1 MATLRR
7 LIIPFRS
14 SFLRTSYSH
23 YGCKEGG
30 GCRRCSSIASSE
42 PKVLKFE
49 DQEKLLANANDSLS
63 EEEISKIREEYNAAK
78 EKFLKIPDALKQMPK
93 MNPKGVYVNKN
104 MRLDSIQVYGFDY
117 DYTLAHYSSN
127 LQSLIYD
134 VAKQHLVN
142 EVCFCTFLV
151 VTIPRINLKKEHAG
165 LCFADKVNPLIDC
178 SLIHFVLQFKYPDMC
193 LEFKYDPSFPIRGLY
208 YDKSKGCLMKL
219 DFFGSIELDGCYY
232 GRRKLSREE
241 IDEMYGTRHIGRDQ
255 ARELVSLMDFFCFS
269 EACLIADIVQHFVDA
284 KLEFDARYVY
294 EDVNRAIQYVHNS
307 GLVHRGILADPAR
320 YLVKNDQLLRFL
332 RMLKDKGKKLF
343 LLTNSPF
350 YFVDGGMRF
359 MLQDSLGQQDSWKE
373 LFDVVIAK
381 ANKPEFYKSDHPFR
395 CYDVEKDTLAFTKVD
410 AFLPGKIYYHGCLK
424 AFLQITKWKGPEVIY
439 FGDHLFSDLRG
450 PSKAGWRTAAII
462 HELKSEIMI
471 QNDNSYRFEQ
481 AKFHIMQ
488 ELLGRLHATVTSSMT
503 SEAYKSLLRELN
515 EERQKTRYKMKGMF
529 NKSFGATFLTD
540 TGQESAFAYHI
551 HQYADIYTSK
561 PENFLY
567 YPPEAWLHVPYD
579 IKILPHHLKVSSNL
593 FRT

>member
-14 SFLRTSYSH
+14 FLLQRTSYSH
-23 YGCKEGG
+23 YGCKEGFLG
-30 GCRRCSSIASSE
+30 GGYHRCSSIASSE

-49 DQEKLLANANDSLS
+49 DEEKLLGNAKDSLS
-63 EEEISKIREEYNAAK
+63 VEEISKIREEYNAAK

-93 MNPKGVYVNKN
+93 MNPKGIYVNKN
-104 MRLDSIQVYGFDY
+104 VRLDSIQVYGFDY

-127 LQSLIYD
+127 LQCLIYEL
-134 VAKQHLVN
+134 AKQQLVN
-142 EVCFCTFLV
+142 E
-151 VTIPRINLKKEHAG
+151 
-165 LCFADKVNPLIDC
+165 
-178 SLIHFVLQFKYPDMC
+178 FKYPDTC
-193 LEFKYDPSFPIRGLY
+193 LEFKYDPTFPIRGLY

-255 ARELVSLMDFFCFS
+255 ARELVCLMDFFCFS

-307 GLVHRGILADPAR
+307 GLVHRGILADPPR

-488 ELLGRLHATVTSSMT
+488 ELLGRLHATATSSMT

-515 EERQKTRYKMKGMF
+515 DERQKTRYKMKGMF

-579 IKILPHHLKVSSNL
+579 IKIMPHHLKVSSNL